1 MSEELAPAIP
11 SSYSRKMNQ
20 MVAHETQGL
29 YWFRHVILYVRF
41 EVALSVFVCSVI
53 RIANCSYAL
62 ECKGLD
68 PDRGSL
74 PLLIQSRGRVT
85 VDPIG

>member
-1 MSEELAPAIP
+1 M
-11 SSYSRKMNQ
+11 
-20 MVAHETQGL
+20 
-29 YWFRHVILYVRF
+29 LYVRF
-41 EVALSVFVCSVI
+41 EVALSVFVCS
-53 RIANCSYAL
+53 ANRVADCSYAL